1 MIDLNKHIVPD
12 DKSLFHSH
20 GFAKLANGE
29 QIGSSANI
37 SFNERLTIENNRQLI
52 GGYNKSAIGN
62 TYSAVRPKTVDGP
75 NGVAKRGQL
84 ILPQNRV
91 NRLNIAPRKFTEPS
105 ARTYNP
111 FS

>member
-1 MIDLNKHIVPD
+1 MMDLNKHIVTD
-12 DKSLFHSH
+12 DKNPFHSH

-37 SFNERLTIENNRQLI
+37 SFSERLKLENNRQLV
-52 GGYNKSAIGN
+52 GGYNKSSIGN
-62 TYSAVRPKTVDGP
+62 TYGAIRPKTVDKPDG
-75 NGVAKRGQL
+75 ATKRSQL
-84 ILPQNRV
+84 VMPQNR
-91 NRLNIAPRKFTEPS
+91 LNKLNVTPRKFSEPQ